1 MRCDPIQ
8 KKGMPSFFVLALFG
22 VSPNVEST
30 CRVAHACAHGHERLV
45 VPAAAPARRRFFGP
59 PSSTLV

>member
-22 VSPNVEST
+22 VSPNVDST
-30 CRVAHACAHGHERLV
+30 CPSNLFPFLGMCIYRSRFIEEATQS
-45 VPAAAPARRRFFGP
+45 PAE
-59 PSSTLV
+59 TN